1 MPKQNQN
8 NSILPFQ
15 GGLNTEA
22 NRFNYPPE
30 CTLDEQNFILT
41 KDGKRE
47 RRLGIVLSDED
58 IDLAPEGVLFEDKI
72 RIVNDEGT
80 DITEELIPVE
90 ETYTEQQNYNVTATF
105 TGYVD
110 HTLTLSNQEKI
121 RLRVYQDGVYA
132 ELYIIKPNGNTTLY
146 KKYNKGDT
154 ITLPYVLNKW
164 ESNLVSRPN
173 MNFLL
178 RGVSSTNADI
188 ESWFNSFTKK
198 ETGKIVSYTTDWLS
212 LAKGAILNRDTD
224 EWKQDRSGNVTT
236 TTYAVTVG
244 GSGHN
249 INYSHLNLT
258 SNPTEITYKIGYPI
272 YHHGDNKIYYYD
284 KYNKDS
290 VWKALP
296 AGNIA
301 NLTKDGLVLI
311 GGNYG
316 EVSESRVWF

>member
-90 ETYTEQQNYNVTATF
+90 ETYTEQQNYNVTAKF

-121 RLRVYQDGVYA
+121 RLRVYQDGLYA
-132 ELYIIKPNGNTTLY
+132 EVYLIKPNGNTTLY
-146 KKYNKGDT
+146 KKYNKGDI
-154 ITLPYVLNKW
+154 ITLPYILNEW

-178 RGVSSTNADI
+178 QGKASTNTDI

-198 ETGKIVSYTTDWLS
+198 ETTKTETFTSDWIKLATGALINSTSERTTSPGSHTSMTIVTRLY
-212 LAKGAILNRDTD
+212 
-224 EWKQDRSGNVTT
+224 
-236 TTYAVTVG
+236 
-244 GSGHN
+244 
-249 INYSHLNLT
+249 NLT
-258 SNPTEITYKIGYPI
+258 VKNGVRLKFSFSAVPTELTYVIRHADMRKRYGTPSSA
-272 YHHGDNKIYYYD
+272 KPLTLD
-284 KYNKDS
+284 KY
-290 VWKALP
+290 
-296 AGNIA
+296 A
-301 NLTKDGLVLI
+301 NLTKDGVTII
-311 GGNYG
+311 GGDYG
-316 EVSESRVWF
+316 TMTKLRDFV

>member
-80 DITEELIPVE
+80 DITEQLVPVE

-121 RLRVYQDGVYA
+121 RLRVYQDGLYA
-132 ELYIIKPNGNTTLY
+132 ELYIIKPNGNTKLY

-154 ITLPYVLNKW
+154 ITLPYILNKW

-212 LAKGAILNRDTD
+212 LAKGAILNRDTN
-224 EWKQDRSGNVTT
+224 EWKPDRSGNVTT

-244 GSGHN
+244 GSGHR
-249 INYSHLNLT
+249 ISYSHLNLT

-301 NLTKDGLVLI
+301 NLTKDRFVLI

>member
-80 DITEELIPVE
+80 DITEQLVPVE
-90 ETYTEQQNYNVTATF
+90 ETYTEQQNYNVTAKF

-121 RLRVYQDGVYA
+121 RLRVYQDGLYA

-146 KKYNKGDT
+146 KKYNKGDI
-154 ITLPYVLNKW
+154 ITLPYILNEW
-164 ESNLVSRPN
+164 ESNQASKPN

-178 RGVSSTNADI
+178 QGKASTNTDI
-188 ESWFNSFTKK
+188 EAWFKSFTKK
-198 ETGKIVSYTTDWLS
+198 ETTKTETFTSDWINLVTGARISSTTS
-212 LAKGAILNRDTD
+212 RDT
-224 EWKQDRSGNVTT
+224 SL
-236 TTYAVTVG
+236 
-244 GSGHN
+244 GSHTS
-249 INYSHLNLT
+249 IKRITSIYNLT
-258 SNPTEITYKIGYPI
+258 IKNGVRLRFSFSEVPTELTYVIRPVYRKWYGTPSSA
-272 YHHGDNKIYYYD
+272 KPLELD
-284 KYNKDS
+284 KY
-290 VWKALP
+290 
-296 AGNIA
+296 A
-301 NLTKDGLVLI
+301 NLTKDGVTII

-316 EVSESRVWF
+316 TYSTKGTYV

>member
-80 DITEELIPVE
+80 DITEQLVPVE

-110 HTLTLSNQEKI
+110 HTLTISNQEKI
-121 RLRVYQDGVYA
+121 RLRVYQDGLYA

-146 KKYNKGDT
+146 KKYNKGDI
-154 ITLPYVLNKW
+154 ITLPYILNEW

-188 ESWFNSFTKK
+188 EAWFKSFTKK
-198 ETGKIVSYTTDWLS
+198 ETTKTETFTSDWIDLALGVAINKTTK
-212 LAKGAILNRDTD
+212 KGTSA
-224 EWKQDRSGNVTT
+224 
-236 TTYAVTVG
+236 
-244 GSGHN
+244 GSHTN
-249 INYSHLNLT
+249 INTTATKYGLT
-258 SNPTEITYKIGYPI
+258 VKNGVRVSFSFLAVPTELTYVTRLVYGNYDGSIEGYGTPSSA
-272 YHHGDNKIYYYD
+272 NPLTLD
-284 KYNKDS
+284 KY
-290 VWKALP
+290 
-296 AGNIA
+296 A
-301 NLTKDGLVLI
+301 NLTKDGVTII
-311 GGNYG
+311 GGDYG
-316 EVSESRVWF
+316 TTTISRDWV

>member
-80 DITEELIPVE
+80 DITEQLVPVE

-121 RLRVYQDGVYA
+121 RLRVYQDGLYA
-132 ELYIIKPNGNTTLY
+132 ELYLIKPNGNTTLY
-146 KKYNKGDT
+146 KKYNKGDI
-154 ITLPYVLNKW
+154 ITLPYILNEW
-164 ESNLVSRPN
+164 ESNQASKPN
-173 MNFLL
+173 MSFLL
-178 RGVSSTNADI
+178 QGKSSTNTDI
-188 ESWFNSFTKK
+188 EGWFKSFTKK
-198 ETGKIVSYTTDWLS
+198 ETTKTETFTSDWIQLVRGALLSSRTTEGE
-212 LAKGAILNRDTD
+212 A
-224 EWKQDRSGNVTT
+224 
-236 TTYAVTVG
+236 G
-244 GSGHN
+244 GSHTSMGTRYSDYVITVDSN
-249 INYSHLNLT
+249 GYRINYSDKHFIDKPFELTYKLSNSKNKILPLPT
-258 SNPTEITYKIGYPI
+258 SNY
-272 YHHGDNKIYYYD
+272 
-284 KYNKDS
+284 
-290 VWKALP
+290 
-296 AGNIA
+296 A
-301 NLTKDGLVLI
+301 NLTKDGVTLI
-311 GGNYG
+311 GGDYG
-316 EVSESRVWF
+316 YTSDVRDYVDF

>member
-80 DITEELIPVE
+80 DITEQLVPVE
-90 ETYTEQQNYNVTATF
+90 ETYTEQQNYNVTAKY

-121 RLRVYQDGVYA
+121 RLRVYQDGLYA
-132 ELYIIKPNGNTTLY
+132 ELYLIKPNGNTTLY
-146 KKYNKGDT
+146 KKYNKGDI
-154 ITLPYVLNKW
+154 ITLPYILNEW

-188 ESWFNSFTKK
+188 ESWFNSLTKK
-198 ETGKIVSYTTDWLS
+198 ETTKTETVTSDWIDLKTGTIINSTVSDHDTLGSHTSAHTRTAKYGLTVEKGVRLKFSFSAAPSELTYVSRSVSYVPGSNWTEKRYGTPS
-212 LAKGAILNRDTD
+212 TAKP
-224 EWKQDRSGNVTT
+224 
-236 TTYAVTVG
+236 
-244 GSGHN
+244 
-249 INYSHLNLT
+249 LT
-258 SNPTEITYKIGYPI
+258 L
-272 YHHGDNKIYYYD
+272 D
-284 KYNKDS
+284 KYAD
-290 VWKALP
+290 
-296 AGNIA
+296 
-301 NLTKDGLVLI
+301 LTKDGVTII

-316 EVSESRVWF
+316 TMTTSRDFV

>member
-1 MPKQNQN
+1 MPKQGQN

-80 DITEELIPVE
+80 DITEQLVPVE

-121 RLRVYQDGVYA
+121 RLRVYQDGLYA

-146 KKYNKGDT
+146 
-154 ITLPYVLNKW
+154 
-164 ESNLVSRPN
+164 
-173 MNFLL
+173 
-178 RGVSSTNADI
+178 
-188 ESWFNSFTKK
+188 
-198 ETGKIVSYTTDWLS
+198 
-212 LAKGAILNRDTD
+212 
-224 EWKQDRSGNVTT
+224 
-236 TTYAVTVG
+236 
-244 GSGHN
+244 
-249 INYSHLNLT
+249 
-258 SNPTEITYKIGYPI
+258 
-272 YHHGDNKIYYYD
+272 
-284 KYNKDS
+284 
-290 VWKALP
+290 
-296 AGNIA
+296 
-301 NLTKDGLVLI
+301 
-311 GGNYG
+311 
-316 EVSESRVWF
+316 

>member
-80 DITEELIPVE
+80 DITEQLVPVE
-90 ETYTEQQNYNVTATF
+90 ETYTEQQNYNVTAKF

-121 RLRVYQDGVYA
+121 RLRVYQDGLYA
-132 ELYIIKPNGNTTLY
+132 ELYIIKPNGNTKLY

-154 ITLPYVLNKW
+154 ITLPYILNKW

-224 EWKQDRSGNVTT
+224 EWKPDRSGNVTT

-244 GSGHN
+244 GSGHR
-249 INYSHLNLT
+249 ISYSHLNLT

-290 VWKALP
+290 VWKVLP

-301 NLTKDGLVLI
+301 NLTKDRFVLI

-316 EVSESRVWF
+316 EVSESRKWF